1 LGVKERKRQDKRE
14 DCRRVPSHWQF
25 HLVAVTAAACLR
37 DRSIFFFFRPT
48 KERVYVCVSIYHR
61 DASLPHFRPTDRS
74 MRRGG
79 LTGWGVG
86 EPIVDGRRWKQ
97 QPRTYKKR
105 FALYSIGS
113 YIWASFVELFQK
125 QIFSFFFSSR
135 FHLDFGIIHVPK
147 YFAVYASSSQ
157 GSINGVGER
166 HQLSNKFAGT
176 FDSNNNCWISF
187 LWWLD
192 LPRIDECFLLF
203 PGSSSFLCRPPYIA
217 YCLFLCVRPSPC
229 YIIFFFV
236 WFFLVQVCRVGRTH
250 THTVGEEYYI
260 FSSGSLG
267 CCSMNCLEDNPL
279 R

>member
-1 LGVKERKRQDKRE
+1 MAVPSCRR
-14 DCRRVPSHWQF
+14 DCRCLPAGPVDLLLLSTDQR
-25 HLVAVTAAACLR
+25 ACLC
-37 DRSIFFFFRPT
+37 
-48 KERVYVCVSIYHR
+48 VCVYLPPGCIAPAFSTNG
-61 DASLPHFRPTDRS
+61 SLNEE
-74 MRRGG
+74 GG
-79 LTGWGVG
+79 FNGVG
-86 EPIVDGRRWKQ
+86 GRPIVDGRRWKQ

-166 HQLSNKFAGT
+166 HQLSNKFAAT

-229 YIIFFFV
+229 YIIFFFL
-236 WFFLVQVCRVGRTH
+236 FGFSSFKSAESAEH
-250 THTVGEEYYI
+250 THTQSERSI
-260 FSSGSLG
+260 TSF
-267 CCSMNCLEDNPL
+267 L
-279 R
+279 RDLSVVVQ